1 MRLFGKV
8 QCPLCQG
15 DHCRKSRWHSSEE
28 KWNNLGYSPYRC
40 LDCSHRF
47 LTPHTEKTP
56 GAASILM
63 AVLIVGV
70 VSAMI
75 AVPLLTDIDPSILPN
90 ALGGNVRDDAPKL
103 RRVAENG
110 DPATQFKL
118 GKALFEDSARTDES
132 SVEAIRWLEAA
143 AKGGSVESM
152 VYLGRLLQ
160 SGVGILQDF
169 EQAFLWFRTAAT
181 LGSSEGM
188 LETGRMYRDGVGVGK
203 DPVAAYVWFN
213 RAAAARNIDA
223 VREREAT
230 VSMLTPDELKEAQQ
244 QSSLPERKGDG
255 SSPQNAR
262 D

>member
-47 LTPHTEKTP
+47 LTPRKEKTP

-63 AVLIVGV
+63 TALIVGL

-75 AVPLLTDIDPSILPN
+75 AVPLLADVDPSILGS

-118 GKALFEDSARTDES
+118 GKALFEDSSRTDET

-152 VYLGRLLQ
+152 VYLGRLLR

-181 LGSSEGM
+181 LGSPEGM
-188 LETGRMYRDGVGVGK
+188 LETGRLYRDGVGVEK
-203 DPVAAYVWFN
+203 NPVAAYVWFN

-244 QSSLPERKGDG
+244 QSSLPERKGDE
-255 SSPQNAR
+255 SASQSAR